1 MPDYSK
7 FEAGG
12 KMISYGFKKQVSLSF
27 TQTVEAVTQELK
39 KEGFGIL
46 TSIDVREKFREKL
59 GMDFPYYLIL
69 GACNPDLA
77 HRAILEEE
85 DIGLLL
91 PCNVV
96 IYDKDGGTVL
106 DVIKPSTAMGMV
118 DNPGL
123 KETAKEVEAK
133 LKKVFDAVK

>member
-1 MPDYSK
+1 
-7 FEAGG
+7 
-12 KMISYGFKKQVSLSF
+12 MISYGFKKQIGLSF
-27 TQTVEAVTQELK
+27 PQAVETVTQELK

-46 TSIDVREKFREKL
+46 TTIDVREKFREKL
-59 GMDFPYYLIL
+59 GMDFPDYLIL

-77 HRAILEEE
+77 HRALLEEE

-96 IYDKDGGTVL
+96 IYDKDGKTML

-123 KETAKEVEAK
+123 KETAREVEAK
-133 LKKVFDAVK
+133 LKKVFDSVK

>member
-1 MPDYSK
+1 MPGYSR
-7 FEAGG
+7 FRIGG
-12 KMISYGFKKQVSLSF
+12 KMISYGFKKQVGLSF
-27 TQTVEAVTQELK
+27 TRTVEAVTQELK

-46 TSIDVREKFREKL
+46 TRIDVREKFREKL

-77 HRAILEEE
+77 HRALLEEE

-96 IYDKDGGTVL
+96 IYEKDGKTIL
-106 DVIKPSTAMGMV
+106 AVIKPSTAMGMV
-118 DNPGL
+118 DNPNL
-123 KETAKEVEAK
+123 KETAAEVEAR
-133 LKKVFDAVK
+133 LKKVFDSVK

>member
-1 MPDYSK
+1 
-7 FEAGG
+7 
-12 KMISYGFKKQVSLSF
+12 MISYGFKKEVKLSPD
-27 TQTVEAVTQELK
+27 EAVEVVTRELK

-46 TSIDVREKFREKL
+46 TTIDVREKFREKL
-59 GMDFPYYLIL
+59 GIDFPYYLIL

-77 HRAILEEE
+77 HQALLAEE

-96 IYDKDGGTVL
+96 VYDGDGKTVL
-106 DVIKPSTAMGMV
+106 GIVKPSTAMGMV
-118 DNPGL
+118 DNPDLGQ
-123 KETAKEVEAK
+123 TAAEVEAK

>member
-1 MPDYSK
+1 
-7 FEAGG
+7 
-12 KMISYGFKKQVSLSF
+12 MISYGFKKQIGLSF
-27 TQTVEAVTQELK
+27 PQAVETVTQELK

-46 TSIDVREKFREKL
+46 TTIDVKAKFREKL
-59 GMDFPYYLIL
+59 GMDFPDYLIL

-96 IYDKDGGTVL
+96 IYEKDGKTVL

-123 KETAKEVEAK
+123 KETATEVEAK